1 MLFFLQAVAS
11 VPKTSLR
18 VPPPAKQF
26 LRLSGM
32 THFDV
37 TENVN
42 FVNIGERC
50 NVAGSRAFLNTIK
63 KNDFEGAVAV
73 ARKQVS
79 KKKSP
84 LLLRVFIPAQV
95 ESGAQL
101 LDVNFDEGM
110 LDGPAVMERFLNK
123 LSANPDIAA
132 LPIVAGGLFLE
143 WFLVH

>member
-1 MLFFLQAVAS
+1 
-11 VPKTSLR
+11 
-18 VPPPAKQF
+18 
-26 LRLSGM
+26 M

-37 TENVN
+37 TKNVN

-63 KNDFEGAVAV
+63 KNDFEGAIGV
-73 ARKQVS
+73 ARKQVCGVFLWWRG
-79 KKKSP
+79 KKNNQYFVRK
-84 LLLRVFIPAQV
+84 V

-132 LPIVAGGLFLE
+132 LPIVAGTIFEQVL
-143 WFLVH
+143 